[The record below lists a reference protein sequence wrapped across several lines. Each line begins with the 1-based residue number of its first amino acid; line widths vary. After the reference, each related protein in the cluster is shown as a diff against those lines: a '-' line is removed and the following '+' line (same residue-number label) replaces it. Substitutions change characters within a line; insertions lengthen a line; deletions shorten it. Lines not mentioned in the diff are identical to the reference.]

1 MSFIPSNIKFRFS
14 EISPI
19 VIPILIQN
27 CGAMPQIQALHFVF
41 GHSAPYDCHTSLCRR
56 SARTVG
62 CRANQGTL
70 NCAGTGAV
78 ACVGAGAGAV
88 TGVGAPT

>member
-1 MSFIPSNIKFRFS
+1 MQCLK
-14 EISPI
+14 
-19 VIPILIQN
+19 
-27 CGAMPQIQALHFVF
+27 IQAINNFF
-41 GHSAPYDCHTSLCRR
+41 GDSAPYDCHTSLCRR